1 MSVYDSIKNE
11 YIKFSE
17 KNKEENSAKSAITKM
32 NFLKKLEE
40 LATKNNLQDEFS
52 FINKEKE
59 EVINLLKEKG
69 IQQKNN

>member
-1 MSVYDSIKNE
+1 MSVYESIKNE

-17 KNKEENSAKSAITKM
+17 KNKEENSAKSAIAKM

-40 LATKNNLQDEFS
+40 LATKNNLEEEFT

-69 IQQKNN
+69 IQSKSN

>member
-40 LATKNNLQDEFS
+40 LATKDNLQEEFS

-59 EVINLLKEKG
+59 EVVNLLKEKG
-69 IQQKNN
+69 IQPKSN

>member
-11 YIKFSE
+11 YITFSE

-40 LATKNNLQDEFS
+40 LATKDNLQEEFS

-59 EVINLLKEKG
+59 EVVNLLKEKG
-69 IQQKNN
+69 IQPKSN

>member
-1 MSVYDSIKNE
+1 MNVYESIKNE

-69 IQQKNN
+69 IQPKSN